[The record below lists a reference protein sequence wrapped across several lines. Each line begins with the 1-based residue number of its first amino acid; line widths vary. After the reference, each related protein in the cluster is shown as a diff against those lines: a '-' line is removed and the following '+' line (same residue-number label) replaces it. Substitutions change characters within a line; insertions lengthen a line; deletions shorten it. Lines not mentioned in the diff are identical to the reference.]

1 MATKKLNVL
10 GLPLQLE
17 DLEVKD
23 KVPLAFMEDYVFYKG
38 RILNKEFLVLHFKG
52 DYLSIPRLRKHLEII
67 PRFLGVTD
75 HCVLWLDKVSSAR
88 REHLIIN
95 DIPFFVD
102 EKMVFL
108 PFVGTRLEKHYDAK
122 HKPLADKF
130 TTAEQCVFLW
140 ILHNKTSECTI
151 SVIMN
156 DLKLS
161 QSTVARALLLFTK
174 YGLLTF
180 RGKGTRKKYFR
191 IEAKQFWE
199 TGKKYLQ
206 TPVQKRLFLED
217 IALKHTMEAFT
228 AGEYALAEMSML
240 EIPEHQCKAV
250 YKKYFDKLKGSAVA
264 SPDMLR
270 SENYLIVELWNYDP
284 GLFAKICQNSSLKS
298 GIVDIFSLYAS
309 LENLIEDAR
318 IEKELEKLME
328 DFFQWLEE

>member
-1 MATKKLNVL
+1 MIKELNVL

-17 DLEVKD
+17 ELEVKD
-23 KVPLAFMEDYVFYKG
+23 KLPLAFMGDYDFYRGK
-38 RILNKEFLVLHFKG
+38 ILNKEFLVFHFKG
-52 DYLSIPRLRKHLEII
+52 DYLSIPRLQKHFEII
-67 PRFLGVTD
+67 PRFLGITVP
-75 HCVLWLDKVSSAR
+75 CSLWLDKVSSAR
-88 REHLIIN
+88 REHLIN
-95 DIPFFVD
+95 NAIPFFVD

-108 PFVGTRLEKHYDAK
+108 PFLGTQLEKRQDAAL
-122 HKPLADKF
+122 KPLADKF

-140 ILHNKTSECTI
+140 ILHNKTSECPI
-151 SVIMN
+151 NRIRS

-161 QSTVARALLLFTK
+161 QATVARALLLFTK

-217 IALKHTMEAFT
+217 IALIRTMEAFT
-228 AGEYALAEMSML
+228 AGEDALAEMSML
-240 EIPEHQCKAV
+240 EVPEHQCKAV
-250 YKKYFDKLKGSAVA
+250 YKKSFDQLKGSVVA

-270 SENYLIVELWNYDP
+270 SENYVIVEIWNYDP
-284 GLFAKICQNSSLKS
+284 GLFAKTCPDSSSKS

-309 LENLIEDAR
+309 LENLTEDVR

-328 DFFQWLEE
+328 DFFNG

>member
-1 MATKKLNVL
+1 MIKELNVL

-17 DLEVKD
+17 ELEVKD
-23 KVPLAFMEDYVFYKG
+23 KLPFAFMGDYDFYRGK
-38 RILNKEFLVLHFKG
+38 ILNKEFLVFHFKG
-52 DYLSIPRLRKHLEII
+52 DYLSIPRLQKHFEII
-67 PRFLGVTD
+67 PRFLGITVP
-75 HCVLWLDKVSSAR
+75 CSLWLDKVSSAR
-88 REHLIIN
+88 REHLIN
-95 DIPFFVD
+95 NAIPFFVD

-108 PFVGTRLEKHYDAK
+108 PFLGTQLEKHYDAK
-122 HKPLADKF
+122 HKQLPDKF

-140 ILHNKTSECTI
+140 ILHNKTPECPI
-151 SVIMN
+151 SRIRN

-161 QSTVARALLLFTK
+161 QATVARAMLLLMQ

-191 IEAKQFWE
+191 IEAKQFWD

-217 IALKHTMEAFT
+217 IALIRTMEAFT
-228 AGEYALAEMSML
+228 AGEDALAEMTML
-240 EIPEHQCKAV
+240 EVPEHQCKAV
-250 YKKYFDKLKGSAVA
+250 YKKSFDQLKGSVVA

-270 SENYLIVELWNYDP
+270 SENYVIVEIWNYDP
-284 GLFAKICQNSSLKS
+284 GLFAKTCPDSSSKS

-309 LENLIEDAR
+309 LENLTEDVR

-328 DFFQWLEE
+328 DFFNG

>member
-1 MATKKLNVL
+1 MIKELNVL

-17 DLEVKD
+17 ELEVKD
-23 KVPLAFMEDYVFYKG
+23 KLPLAFMGDYDFYRGK
-38 RILNKEFLVLHFKG
+38 ILNKEFLVFHFKG
-52 DYLSIPRLRKHLEII
+52 DYLSIPRLQKHFEII
-67 PRFLGVTD
+67 PRFLGITVP
-75 HCVLWLDKVSSAR
+75 CSLWLDKVSSAR
-88 REHLIIN
+88 REHLIN
-95 DIPFFVD
+95 NAIPFFVD

-108 PFVGTRLEKHYDAK
+108 PFLGTQLEKRQDAAL
-122 HKPLADKF
+122 KPLADKF

-140 ILHNKTSECTI
+140 ILHNKTSECPI
-151 SVIMN
+151 NRIRN

-161 QSTVARALLLFTK
+161 QATVARAMLLLMQ

-206 TPVQKRLFLED
+206 TPVQKRFFLED
-217 IALKHTMEAFT
+217 IALIRTMEAFT
-228 AGEYALAEMSML
+228 AGEDALAEMSML
-240 EIPEHQCKAV
+240 EVPEHQCKAV
-250 YKKYFDKLKGSAVA
+250 YKKSFDQLKGSVAA

-270 SENYLIVELWNYDP
+270 SENYVIVELWNYDP
-284 GLFAKICQNSSLKS
+284 GLFAKTCPDSSSKS

-309 LENLIEDAR
+309 LENLTEDVR

-328 DFFQWLEE
+328 DFFNG

>member
-1 MATKKLNVL
+1 MIKELNVL

-17 DLEVKD
+17 ELEVKD
-23 KVPLAFMEDYVFYKG
+23 KLPLAFMGDYDFYRGK
-38 RILNKEFLVLHFKG
+38 ILNKEFLVFHFKG
-52 DYLSIPRLRKHLEII
+52 DYLSITRLQKHFEII
-67 PRFLGVTD
+67 PRFLGITVP
-75 HCVLWLDKVSSAR
+75 CSLWLDKVSSAR
-88 REHLIIN
+88 REHLIN
-95 DIPFFVD
+95 NAIPFFVD

-108 PFVGTRLEKHYDAK
+108 PFLGTQLEKRQDAAL
-122 HKPLADKF
+122 KPLADKF

-140 ILHNKTSECTI
+140 ILHNKTSECPI
-151 SVIMN
+151 NRIRS

-161 QSTVARALLLFTK
+161 QATVARALLLFTK

-217 IALKHTMEAFT
+217 IALIRTMEAFT
-228 AGEYALAEMSML
+228 AGEDALAEMTML
-240 EIPEHQCKAV
+240 EVPEHQCKAV
-250 YKKYFDKLKGSAVA
+250 YKKSFDQLKGSVVA

-270 SENYLIVELWNYDP
+270 SENYVIVEIWNYDP
-284 GLFAKICQNSSLKS
+284 GLFAKTCPDSSSKS

-309 LENLIEDAR
+309 LENLTEDVR

-328 DFFQWLEE
+328 DFFNG

>member
-1 MATKKLNVL
+1 MTKELNML

-17 DLEVKD
+17 ELEVKD
-23 KVPLAFMEDYVFYKG
+23 KLPLAFIGDYDFYRGK
-38 RILNKEFLVLHFKG
+38 ILNKEFLVFHFKG

-75 HCVLWLDKVSSAR
+75 RCVLWLDKVSSAR
-88 REHLIIN
+88 RERLIEN
-95 DIPFFVD
+95 SIPFFVD

-108 PFVGTRLEKHYDAK
+108 PFLGTQLEKRHDAAL
-122 HKPLADKF
+122 KPLADKF

-140 ILHNKTSECTI
+140 ILHNKSPECPTSR
-151 SVIMN
+151 IMN

-161 QSTVARALLLFTK
+161 QATVARALLLFTK

-191 IEAKQFWE
+191 IEAKEFWE

-217 IALKHTMEAFT
+217 ISPMHTMETFT

-240 EIPEHQCKAV
+240 EVPEHQCRAV
-250 YKKYFDKLKGSAVA
+250 YKKSFDKLKGSAVA

-270 SENYLIVELWNYDP
+270 SENYVIVELWNYDP
-284 GLFAKICQNSSLKS
+284 GLFAKTCPDSASKS

-309 LENLIEDAR
+309 LENLIEDVR

-328 DFFQWLEE
+328 DFFNG

>member
-1 MATKKLNVL
+1 MIKELNVL

-17 DLEVKD
+17 ELEVKD
-23 KVPLAFMEDYVFYKG
+23 KLPLAFMGDYDFYRGK
-38 RILNKEFLVLHFKG
+38 ILNKEFLVFHFKG
-52 DYLSIPRLRKHLEII
+52 DYLSIPRLQKHFEII
-67 PRFLGVTD
+67 PRFLGITVP
-75 HCVLWLDKVSSAR
+75 CSLWLDKVSSAR
-88 REHLIIN
+88 REHLIN
-95 DIPFFVD
+95 NAIPFFVD

-108 PFVGTRLEKHYDAK
+108 PFLGTQLEKRQDAAL
-122 HKPLADKF
+122 KPLADKF

-140 ILHNKTSECTI
+140 ILHNKTSECPI
-151 SVIMN
+151 NRIRN

-161 QSTVARALLLFTK
+161 QATVARALLLFTK

-191 IEAKQFWE
+191 IEAKQFWD

-217 IALKHTMEAFT
+217 IALIRTMEAFT
-228 AGEYALAEMSML
+228 AGEDALAEMTML
-240 EIPEHQCKAV
+240 EVPEHQCKAV
-250 YKKYFDKLKGSAVA
+250 YKKSFDQLKGSVVA

-270 SENYLIVELWNYDP
+270 SENYVIVEIWNYDP
-284 GLFAKICQNSSLKS
+284 GLFAKTCPDSSSKS

-309 LENLIEDAR
+309 LENLTEDVR

-328 DFFQWLEE
+328 DFFNG

>member
-75 HCVLWLDKVSSAR
+75 HCVLWLNKVSSAR
-88 REHLIIN
+88 RERLIEN
-95 DIPFFVD
+95 SIPFFVD
-102 EKMVFL
+102 ENMVFL
-108 PFVGTRLEKHYDAK
+108 PFLGTQLEKRHDAAL
-122 HKPLADKF
+122 KPLAAKF
-130 TTAEQCVFLW
+130 TTAAQCIFLW
-140 ILHNKTSECTI
+140 ILHNKTSECPI
-151 SVIMN
+151 SRIMN

-161 QSTVARALLLFTK
+161 QATVARALLLLTQ

-199 TGKKYLQ
+199 TGNKYLQ
-206 TPVQKRLFLED
+206 SPVQKRLFMED
-217 IALKHTMEAFT
+217 VTPLQTIDTFT
-228 AGEYALAEMSML
+228 AGEDALAKMSML

-250 YKKYFDKLKGSAVA
+250 YKKYFDKLIGSAVS

-270 SENYLIVELWNYDP
+270 SENYVVVELWNYDP
-284 GLFAKICQNSSLKS
+284 GLFAKTCPDSPSKS

-309 LENLIEDAR
+309 LENLIEDVR
-318 IEKELEKLME
+318 IEKEFETLME
-328 DFFQWLEE
+328 DFFNG

>member
-1 MATKKLNVL
+1 MIKELNVL

-17 DLEVKD
+17 ELEVKD
-23 KVPLAFMEDYVFYKG
+23 KLPLAFMGDYDFYRGK
-38 RILNKEFLVLHFKG
+38 ILNKEFLVFHFKG
-52 DYLSIPRLRKHLEII
+52 DYLSIPRLQKHFEII
-67 PRFLGVTD
+67 PRFLGITVP
-75 HCVLWLDKVSSAR
+75 CSLWLDKVSSAR
-88 REHLIIN
+88 REHLIN
-95 DIPFFVD
+95 NAIPFFVD

-108 PFVGTRLEKHYDAK
+108 PFLGTQLEKRQDAAL
-122 HKPLADKF
+122 KPLADKF

-140 ILHNKTSECTI
+140 ILHNKTSECPI
-151 SVIMN
+151 SRIRN

-161 QSTVARALLLFTK
+161 QATVARAMLLLMQ

-191 IEAKQFWE
+191 IEAKQFWD

-217 IALKHTMEAFT
+217 IALIRTMEAFT
-228 AGEYALAEMSML
+228 AGEDALAEMSML
-240 EIPEHQCKAV
+240 EVPEHQCKAV
-250 YKKYFDKLKGSAVA
+250 YKKSFDKLKGSVVA

-270 SENYLIVELWNYDP
+270 SENYVIVELWNYDP
-284 GLFAKICQNSSLKS
+284 GLFAKTCPDSSSKS

-309 LENLIEDAR
+309 LENLTEDVR

-328 DFFQWLEE
+328 DFFNG

>member
-1 MATKKLNVL
+1 MIKELNVL

-17 DLEVKD
+17 ELEVKD
-23 KVPLAFMEDYVFYKG
+23 KLPFAFMGDYDFYRGK
-38 RILNKEFLVLHFKG
+38 ILNKEFLVFHFKG
-52 DYLSIPRLRKHLEII
+52 DYLSIPRLQKHFEII
-67 PRFLGVTD
+67 PRFLGITVP
-75 HCVLWLDKVSSAR
+75 CSLWLDKVSSAR
-88 REHLIIN
+88 REHLIN
-95 DIPFFVD
+95 NAIPFFVD

-108 PFVGTRLEKHYDAK
+108 PFLGTQLEKHYDAK
-122 HKPLADKF
+122 HKQLPDKF
-130 TTAEQCVFLW
+130 TTAEQGVFLW
-140 ILHNKTSECTI
+140 ILHNKTPECPI
-151 SVIMN
+151 SRIKN

-161 QSTVARALLLFTK
+161 QATVARAMLLLMQ

-217 IALKHTMEAFT
+217 IALIHTMEAFT
-228 AGEYALAEMSML
+228 AGEDALAEMSML
-240 EIPEHQCKAV
+240 EVPEHQCKAV
-250 YKKYFDKLKGSAVA
+250 YKKSFEQLKGSVVA

-270 SENYLIVELWNYDP
+270 SENYVIVELWNYDP
-284 GLFAKICQNSSLKS
+284 GLFAKTCPDSSSKS

-309 LENLIEDAR
+309 LENLTEDVR

-328 DFFQWLEE
+328 DFFNG

>member
-1 MATKKLNVL
+1 MTKELNVL

-17 DLEVKD
+17 ELEVKD
-23 KVPLAFMEDYVFYKG
+23 KLPLAFIGDYDFYRGKL
-38 RILNKEFLVLHFKG
+38 LNKEFLVFHPKG
-52 DYLSIPRLRKHLEII
+52 DYLSIPRLQKHFEII

-75 HCVLWLDKVSSAR
+75 HCVLWLNKVSSAR
-88 REHLIIN
+88 RERLIEN
-95 DIPFFVD
+95 SIPFFVD

-108 PFVGTRLEKHYDAK
+108 PFLGTQLEKRQDAAL
-122 HKPLADKF
+122 KPLADKF

-140 ILHNKTSECTI
+140 ILHNKTSECPI
-151 SVIMN
+151 NRIRS

-161 QSTVARALLLFTK
+161 QATVARALLLFTK

-191 IEAKQFWE
+191 IEAKQFWD

-206 TPVQKRLFLED
+206 TPVQKRFFLED
-217 IALKHTMEAFT
+217 IALIRTMEAFT
-228 AGEYALAEMSML
+228 AGEDALAEMTML
-240 EIPEHQCKAV
+240 EVPEHQCKAV
-250 YKKYFDKLKGSAVA
+250 YKKSFDQLKGSVVA

-270 SENYLIVELWNYDP
+270 SENYVIVEIWNYDP
-284 GLFAKICQNSSLKS
+284 GLFAKTCPDSSSKS

-309 LENLIEDAR
+309 LENLTEDVR

-328 DFFQWLEE
+328 DFFNG

>member
-1 MATKKLNVL
+1 MIKELNVL

-17 DLEVKD
+17 ELEVKD
-23 KVPLAFMEDYVFYKG
+23 KLPLAFMGDYDFYRGK
-38 RILNKEFLVLHFKG
+38 ILNKEFLVFHFKG
-52 DYLSIPRLRKHLEII
+52 DYLSIPRLQKHFEII
-67 PRFLGVTD
+67 PRFLGITVP
-75 HCVLWLDKVSSAR
+75 CSLWLDKVSSAR
-88 REHLIIN
+88 REHLIN
-95 DIPFFVD
+95 NAIPFFVD

-108 PFVGTRLEKHYDAK
+108 PFLGTQLEKRQDAAL
-122 HKPLADKF
+122 KPLADKF

-140 ILHNKTSECTI
+140 ILHNKTSECPI
-151 SVIMN
+151 NRIRN

-161 QSTVARALLLFTK
+161 QATVARALLLFTK

-191 IEAKQFWE
+191 IEAKQFWD

-217 IALKHTMEAFT
+217 IALIRTMEAFT
-228 AGEYALAEMSML
+228 AGEDALAEMTML
-240 EIPEHQCKAV
+240 EVPEHQCKAV
-250 YKKYFDKLKGSAVA
+250 YKKSFDQLKGSVVA

-270 SENYLIVELWNYDP
+270 SENYVIVELWNYDP
-284 GLFAKICQNSSLKS
+284 GLFAKTCPDSSSKS

-309 LENLIEDAR
+309 LENLTEDVR

-328 DFFQWLEE
+328 DFFNG

>member
-1 MATKKLNVL
+1 MIKELNVL

-17 DLEVKD
+17 ELEVKD
-23 KVPLAFMEDYVFYKG
+23 KLPLAFMGDYDFYRGK
-38 RILNKEFLVLHFKG
+38 ILNKEFLVFHFKG
-52 DYLSIPRLRKHLEII
+52 DYLSIPRLQKHFEII
-67 PRFLGVTD
+67 PRFLGITVP
-75 HCVLWLDKVSSAR
+75 CSLWLDKVSSAR
-88 REHLIIN
+88 REHLIN
-95 DIPFFVD
+95 NAIPFFVD

-108 PFVGTRLEKHYDAK
+108 PFLGTQLEKRQDAAL
-122 HKPLADKF
+122 KPLADKF

-140 ILHNKTSECTI
+140 ILHNKTSECPI
-151 SVIMN
+151 NRIRS

-161 QSTVARALLLFTK
+161 QATVARALLLFTK

-217 IALKHTMEAFT
+217 IALIRTMEAFT
-228 AGEYALAEMSML
+228 AGEDALAEMTML
-240 EIPEHQCKAV
+240 EVPEHQCKAV
-250 YKKYFDKLKGSAVA
+250 YKKSFDQLKGSVAA

-270 SENYLIVELWNYDP
+270 SENYVIVEIWNYDP
-284 GLFAKICQNSSLKS
+284 GLFAKTCPDSSSKS

-309 LENLIEDAR
+309 LENLTEDVR

-328 DFFQWLEE
+328 DFFNG

>member
-1 MATKKLNVL
+1 MIKELNVL

-17 DLEVKD
+17 ELEVKD
-23 KVPLAFMEDYVFYKG
+23 KLPLAFMGDYDFYRGK
-38 RILNKEFLVLHFKG
+38 ILNKEFLVFHFKG
-52 DYLSIPRLRKHLEII
+52 DYLSIPRLQKHFEII
-67 PRFLGVTD
+67 PRFLGITVP
-75 HCVLWLDKVSSAR
+75 CSLWLDKVSSAR
-88 REHLIIN
+88 REHLIN
-95 DIPFFVD
+95 NAIPFFVD

-108 PFVGTRLEKHYDAK
+108 PFLGTQLEKRQDAAL
-122 HKPLADKF
+122 KPLADKF

-140 ILHNKTSECTI
+140 ILHNKTSECPI
-151 SVIMN
+151 NRIRS

-161 QSTVARALLLFTK
+161 QATVARALLLFTK

-217 IALKHTMEAFT
+217 IALIRTMEAFT
-228 AGEYALAEMSML
+228 AGEDALAEMSML
-240 EIPEHQCKAV
+240 EVPEHQCKAV
-250 YKKYFDKLKGSAVA
+250 YKKSFDQLKGSVVA

-270 SENYLIVELWNYDP
+270 SENYAIVETWNYDP
-284 GLFAKICQNSSLKS
+284 GLFAKTCPDSSSKS

-309 LENLIEDAR
+309 LENLTEDVR

-328 DFFQWLEE
+328 DFFNG

>member
-1 MATKKLNVL
+1 LATKKLNVL

-17 DLEVKD
+17 DLDVKD
-23 KVPLAFMEDYVFYKG
+23 KIPLVFMEDYDFYKG
-38 RILNKEFLVLHFKG
+38 KILDNKFLVFHFKG

-88 REHLIIN
+88 REGLIEN
-95 DIPFFVD
+95 SIPFFVD

-108 PFVGTRLEKHYDAK
+108 PFLGTQLEKRHDAAL
-122 HKPLADKF
+122 KPLATKF
-130 TTAEQCVFLW
+130 TTAAQCIFLW
-140 ILHNKTSECTI
+140 ILYSKTPECPI
-151 SVIMN
+151 SQIIN

-161 QSTVARALLLFTK
+161 QATVARALLLLMQ

-180 RGKGTRKKYFR
+180 KGKGTRKKYFR

-199 TGKKYLQ
+199 SGKKYMR
-206 TPVQKRLFLED
+206 TPILKRLFMED
-217 IALKHTMEAFT
+217 FTPLHSAETYT
-228 AGEYALAEMSML
+228 AGEDALAEMSLL
-240 EIPEHQCKAV
+240 EVPEHQCKAV
-250 YKKYFDKLKGSAVA
+250 YKKYFDKFKRSAVA

-284 GLFAKICQNSSLKS
+284 GLFAKTCPDSPTKS

-309 LENLIEDAR
+309 LENLIEDVR
-318 IEKELEKLME
+318 IEKEFETLME
-328 DFFQWLEE
+328 DFFNG

>member
-1 MATKKLNVL
+1 MIKELNVL

-17 DLEVKD
+17 ELEVKD
-23 KVPLAFMEDYVFYKG
+23 KLPLAFMGDYDFYRGK
-38 RILNKEFLVLHFKG
+38 ILNKEFLVFHFKG
-52 DYLSIPRLRKHLEII
+52 DYLSITRLQKHFEII
-67 PRFLGVTD
+67 PRFLGITVP
-75 HCVLWLDKVSSAR
+75 CSLWLDKVSSAR
-88 REHLIIN
+88 REHLIN
-95 DIPFFVD
+95 NAIPFFVD

-108 PFVGTRLEKHYDAK
+108 PFLGTQLEKRQDAAL
-122 HKPLADKF
+122 KPLADKF

-140 ILHNKTSECTI
+140 ILHNKTSECPI
-151 SVIMN
+151 NRIRS

-161 QSTVARALLLFTK
+161 QATVARALLLFTK

-217 IALKHTMEAFT
+217 IALIRTMEAFT
-228 AGEYALAEMSML
+228 AGEDALAEMTML
-240 EIPEHQCKAV
+240 EVPEHQCKAV
-250 YKKYFDKLKGSAVA
+250 YKKSFDQLKGSVAA

-270 SENYLIVELWNYDP
+270 SENYVIVEIWNYDP
-284 GLFAKICQNSSLKS
+284 GLFAKTCPDSSSKS

-309 LENLIEDAR
+309 LENLTEDVR

-328 DFFQWLEE
+328 DFFNG